1 MKRKHIS
8 ETLVPC
14 AASVTLLLLSACATG
29 EGSPGPLPT
38 GYESFGTDGDSGPVD
53 TEGET
58 DGAMPELG
66 YQWCM
71 EATNSS
77 YEDGGVV
84 ASIFYAGTM
93 NSPQGCVCASAELHE
108 WLIDNAV
115 SGEVDVSPSASP
127 PQDIGSLRV
136 MAYNQAESDCFDE
149 APDPILFPNN
159 CEDGLVED
167 GALDADTAVAGF
179 QYPTLHLGN
188 YDLETECTVTRFYV
202 DGEYQPP
209 GETCKF
215 MTAGSYSFTTAPN
228 GALEIGSDLVSDII
242 EQPGCLYT
250 EGGRIELV
258 GGDYEFTGIRREELL
273 WELGVRNGDEPL
285 TVNGYDVT
293 TVDGAWSAWSALRS
307 AVDFELEV
315 DRPRVGTVS
324 LKFTLI

>member
-1 MKRKHIS
+1 
-8 ETLVPC
+8 
-14 AASVTLLLLSACATG
+14 
-29 EGSPGPLPT
+29 
-38 GYESFGTDGDSGPVD
+38 
-53 TEGET
+53 
-58 DGAMPELG
+58 
-66 YQWCM
+66 
-71 EATNSS
+71 
-77 YEDGGVV
+77 
-84 ASIFYAGTM
+84 
-93 NSPQGCVCASAELHE
+93 
-108 WLIDNAV
+108 
-115 SGEVDVSPSASP
+115 
-127 PQDIGSLRV
+127 